1 MKKYIFS
8 VVACLSC
15 LKPCPG
21 QNQVSDTIQISYQ
34 YEVVLVFTEPIS
46 GVPRVGSA
54 EVAKKTQLDDRT
66 IILQSN
72 AAEMKKKNVSTLP
85 NTSLTVK
92 TDKGLYY
99 FILTYKLEPDNLV
112 ITPDRFQP
120 VYTYSATKT
129 EQPAVQ
135 GDEEGKVVPDES
147 YQDPLSMDESSETE
161 LTSQELSKLL
171 STLNKKRATS
181 TQARPRQFN
190 NLKMRMALTN
200 IWVDRQ
206 NMYFKIVIENYSGI
220 PYDINYFRYVI
231 TYSPWSL
238 KQKSDPIEDKRPVGK
253 LKATDQTIISG
264 RSFSNII
271 AIKKFTLDKGQY
283 FNIEVGE
290 ENGARKMAIPI
301 SRKVLINAEPLNNL

>member
-8 VVACLSC
+8 VVACLSF
-15 LKPCPG
+15 LIPCPG

-34 YEVVLVFTEPIS
+34 YEVVLLFNEPIS

-72 AAEMKKKNVSTLP
+72 AAEMKKKNVSILP

-92 TDKGLYY
+92 TSLGLYY
-99 FILTYKLEPDNLV
+99 FILTYKLEPDTLV

-120 VYTYSATKT
+120 VYTYSTTKT
-129 EQPAVQ
+129 EQSITQ
-135 GDEEGKVVPDES
+135 GDGEGKGVLNES
-147 YQDPLSMDESSETE
+147 FQDPLSEDTTEKE
-161 LTSQELSKLL
+161 LTSKELFKLL
-171 STLNKKRATS
+171 STLNKKRATL
-181 TQARPRQFN
+181 TVPRQFN

-200 IWVDRQ
+200 IWVDNQ
-206 NMYFKIVIENYSGI
+206 NMYFKIVIENYSGV
-220 PYDINYFRYVI
+220 PYDINYFRYV
-231 TYSPWSL
+231 TSYGPWSF
-238 KQKSDPIEDKRPVGK
+238 KQKSDPIEDKRPAGQ
-253 LKATDQTIISG
+253 LKDTDQTITSG

-271 AIKKFTLDKGQY
+271 AIKKFTLDRGQY

-290 ENGARKMAIPI
+290 ENGARKMSIPI
-301 SRKVLINAEPLNNL
+301 SRKVLIKAEPLNNL